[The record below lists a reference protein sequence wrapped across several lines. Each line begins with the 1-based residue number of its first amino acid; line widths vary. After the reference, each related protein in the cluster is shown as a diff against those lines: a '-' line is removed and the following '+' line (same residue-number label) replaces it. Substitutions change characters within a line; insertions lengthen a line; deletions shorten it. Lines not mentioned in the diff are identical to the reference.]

1 MNMDEYFSQLVGATI
16 NSYSSNEEDP
26 SIDPF
31 PTFVM
36 TLKNGEK
43 VTVEVSRDPE
53 GNGGGFL
60 FIGEEIE

>member
-1 MNMDEYFSQLVGATI
+1 MSMNEYFSQLVGATI
-16 NSYSSNEEDP
+16 DSYSSNDEDP
-26 SIDPF
+26 TLVPF

-43 VTVEVSRDPE
+43 VRVEVSRDPE

-60 FIGEEIE
+60 FIGDENG